1 MKQPMAGQH
10 RLLLSSEIWHILTD
24 WTLLSVMTLDMEL
37 VEEMVDTEGQRKRV
51 ILEGLQ
57 KLVTVEIN

>member
-10 RLLLSSEIWHILTD
+10 RLLVSSEIWHILTD

-51 ILEGLQ
+51 ILEDLQ
-57 KLVTVEIN
+57 KLVTVDIS

>member
-10 RLLLSSEIWHILTD
+10 RLLVSSEIWHILTD

-37 VEEMVDTEGQRKRV
+37 LEEMVDTEGQRKRV